1 MQKKKTNVVVVTIAI
16 FIATFMTAV
25 EGTIVA
31 TALPTIVGEL
41 HGVAMMNWIIS
52 IYLLTNAWR
61 PRFLGSSRIKSDANP
76 SF

>member
-1 MQKKKTNVVVVTIAI
+1 MQKKQTNVVVVTAAI

-41 HGVAMMNWIIS
+41 HGVAMMNRIIS
-52 IYLLTNAWR
+52 IYLLTNAMAT
-61 PRFLGSSRIKSDANP
+61 PIFGK
-76 SF
+76 